1 MYSEEFKEQV
11 LKLYLEQRR
20 TIGSL
25 ADEFGLSKS
34 GINKWIKQYRENAE
48 RDEKLKQALETMEE
62 NRRLHQK
69 IEELE
74 KENDFLIIFFIRPL
88 GDSDN
93 MWVSPVATLTG
104 GQVAVVVVGKAA
116 RPVLFQMPS
125 RSSCAYRRS
134 S

>member
-1 MYSEEFKEQV
+1 MYSEELKEQV
-11 LKLYLEQRR
+11 LKLYLEHRR

-62 NRRLHQK
+62 NRRLHRK

-74 KENDFLIIFFIRPL
+74 KENDFLK
-88 GDSDN
+88 
-93 MWVSPVATLTG
+93 
-104 GQVAVVVVGKAA
+104 KAA
-116 RPVLFQMPS
+116 AFFAKESKQ
-125 RSSCAYRRS
+125 
-134 S
+134 